1 MFHQALQVESD
12 LCFNTD
18 PSQGSSI
25 QALTSPDPWACGD
38 HTPCLKPRPLLPLQL
53 GHPWDLHTRLP
64 ALSYTPCVSYMSHVY
79 PSQMAHAVCWG
90 TRILLLR
97 TPPSPGLAHQGDQR
111 TPGALGELTD
121 SAPGPGKPCYS
132 NLSAH
137 GGLKKYLVASSS
149 SPGRPSQVG
158 LTPHPA
164 LLPHFGTLIIK
175 SHRRVDD

>member
-1 MFHQALQVESD
+1 MFHQALQVEPD

-53 GHPWDLHTRLP
+53 GHPWGLRTRSP
-64 ALSYTPCVSYMSHVY
+64 ALSYIPMSVPHEPRLPITDGSCCVLGAGI
-79 PSQMAHAVCWG
+79 P
-90 TRILLLR
+90 LPR
-97 TPPSPGLAHQGDQR
+97 TPPSPGLAHQGDQQR
-111 TPGALGELTD
+111 PGALGELTD

-132 NLSAH
+132 NLPAH

-149 SPGRPSQVG
+149 SPGRPSQLG